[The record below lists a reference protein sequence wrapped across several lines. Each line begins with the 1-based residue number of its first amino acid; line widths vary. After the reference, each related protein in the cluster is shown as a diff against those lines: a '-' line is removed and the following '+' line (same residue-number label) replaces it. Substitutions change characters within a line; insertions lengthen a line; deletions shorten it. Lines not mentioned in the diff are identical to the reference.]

1 MELRKKRCILCEGG
15 VSPLDEETE
24 NDLLK
29 SLTDWKIDRKRPHR
43 LVKTVKRETFMDT
56 IELINN
62 IAQIAEDE
70 GHYPDMHLHYNKLK
84 LELHTHKIGGLSE
97 NDFILADKIDEII
110 DQLS

>member
-1 MELRKKRCILCEGG
+1 MELKKKRCELCNTG
-15 VSPLDEETE
+15 VSPLDENAE
-24 NDLLK
+24 NNLLK
-29 SLTDWKIDRKRPHR
+29 SLTDWKIDRKGPHR

-56 IELINN
+56 VELINN

-70 GHYPDMHLHYNKLK
+70 GHYPNMHLHYNKLT
-84 LELHTHKIGGLSE
+84 LELHTHQIGGLSE